1 VLAAFVAIFQLA
13 AAPVPAPLQGPGGEP
28 RTYSGVDRQLEIA
41 LPRIEAVVR
50 IDGVLDE
57 PVWAEAALLTRF
69 SQYEPNDE
77 RPAEDSTQVL
87 VWYSPGAIHFGVR
100 AYESH
105 GGVNATLADRD
116 RIDSDDYVQL
126 FIDTFNDHRQAHLF
140 GVNPRGV
147 QSDGIRS
154 ESQEVRSG
162 GLGSASARPAPKDD
176 LTPDFVYDSRGRVTD
191 YGYEVEIRIPFK
203 SITYQSKEPQDW
215 GIHVLRKVQHS
226 GHVNSWTP
234 ALRNETSFLAQAGT
248 LAGLTALHRGIV
260 VDLNPSVTGK
270 LNGAPG
276 PVASPEWGYGNVSPD
291 FGASARISF
300 STNMAL
306 AATVN
311 PDFSQVESDIG
322 LITSNQRFAQFV
334 AEKRPFFLDGIEKF
348 ETPNTLIYTRK
359 IIDPVAGVKFAGKTK
374 GTNIGF
380 LSSLDSDLGSLN
392 GSKNPIINM
401 LRVRR
406 DIGKQS
412 TLGVVYTDRI
422 DGDDFN
428 RVAALDT
435 RLAFAK
441 QYYVQLQA
449 GGSHSRVAGNTT
461 TAPLLEAILNRAGR
475 RLTMNYKLSA
485 IGTEFFTAAGFVPR
499 TNIVHGNLSTRVLFP
514 GKRGNTI
521 ENWSIG
527 LTPQAWWAYDGLG
540 ELPVESKL
548 SMNNQFT
555 LKGGWVGSVSVGWET
570 YAFDAARYT
579 TYYKAPAG
587 GGEPE
592 KIVFPDRI
600 NDVAGVIVRFSTP
613 EFERVSASIGF
624 NRWQDVGFA
633 EAVPVWLFRGN
644 AELNWRPTDQV
655 RVQALYSSL
664 RLDRR
669 YDGSRLAAQSI
680 PRLKVEYQISRPIF
694 VRFVGQYNSNEQEA
708 LRDPTTH
715 APILVRSSTGVFR
728 PSTRTL
734 SNGFRTDWLFSYQP
748 TPGTVIFAG
757 YGSTMTEPET
767 FRFSNLERQTD
778 GFFVK
783 LSYLFRR

>member
-1 VLAAFVAIFQLA
+1 MFQLA
-13 AAPVPAPLQGPGGEP
+13 AAPVPAPIHEPGSEP

-57 PVWAEAALLTRF
+57 PVWGEAALLTRF

-191 YGYEVEIRIPFK
+191 YGYELEIRIPFK
-203 SITYQSKEPQDW
+203 SITYQSKDPQDW

-248 LAGLTALHRGIV
+248 LRGLTELHRGVV

-270 LNGAPG
+270 LNGVPG
-276 PVASPEWGYGNVSPD
+276 TVATPGWRYGDATPD

-300 STNMAL
+300 STNLSL

-334 AEKRPFFLDGIEKF
+334 PEKRPFFLDGIEKY

-359 IIDPVAGVKFAGKTK
+359 IIDPVAGVKFAGKAM

-380 LSSLDSDLGSLN
+380 LSSVDTEAGSIARVASD
-392 GSKNPIINM
+392 NPIVNM
-401 LRVRR
+401 LRLRR
-406 DIGKQS
+406 DIGRQS

-422 DGDDFN
+422 DGNDFN

-449 GGSHSRVAGNTT
+449 GGSHSRVADSTT
-461 TAPLLEAILNRAGR
+461 TAPLVDLILNRAGR
-475 RLTMNYKLSA
+475 RLTFNHKLA
-485 IGTEFFTAAGFVPR
+485 VIGTDFFTAAGFVPR
-499 TNIVHGNLSTRVLFP
+499 TNIVHGNLSTRLLFP
-514 GKRGNTI
+514 GKKGDFV
-521 ENWSIG
+521 ENLSIG
-527 LTPQAWWAYDGLG
+527 LTPQAWWAYNGLG

-548 SMNNQFT
+548 STNTQFT
-555 LKGGWVGSVSVGWET
+555 LRGGWIGSVSVGWET

-579 TYYKAPAG
+579 DFYMAQPG
-587 GGEPE
+587 GGEPV
-592 KIVFPDRI
+592 KITFPDRI

-613 EFERVSASIGF
+613 EFERVSASVGF

-694 VRFVGQYNSNEQEA
+694 VRFVGQYNSNEQA
-708 LRDPTTH
+708 SLRDPTTH
-715 APILVRSSTGVFR
+715 APILVRNSSTGRFT
-728 PSTRTL
+728 PSARILT
-734 SNGFRTDWLFSYQP
+734 NGFRTDWLFSYQP

-757 YGSTMTEPET
+757 YGSTMTEAET
-767 FRFSNLERQTD
+767 FRFNDLARQTD